1 MADTDHIDL
10 DRLRHFIPF
19 DSLSASHLNE
29 IRSRIQVL
37 RVAPARL
44 VFKRGQPADL
54 ALFLIDGSVD
64 MTDASFQVRHF
75 PADDDE
81 NYLALDN
88 YPTHTVNVISTEP
101 TTFYTMERNHL
112 DLLMTWTQA
121 AESMLDQGE
130 ARHHGDWM
138 DALLESELFSQ
149 VPPAKIQSL
158 FVQFEERQGLLGDVI
173 VREGESGDTFYVI
186 KQGKAMVT
194 RQVGTR
200 TETLAALT
208 AGDFFGEDALI
219 SDAPRNATVTMTSD
233 GTLMCLG
240 QQDFRDILQ
249 QSVIRSVT
257 TEEMDAMSEDGDRA
271 CVLLDVRL
279 PMEFKHDRTT
289 GARNLPL
296 TELRR
301 EVRNLEKDFVYV
313 VCCDG
318 GRRSELG
325 AYLLSEA
332 GFEAYVLR
340 LPDTAGSESNS
351 EAASAT
357 AQADEITARVGKTS

>member
-1 MADTDHIDL
+1 MTDSTINL

-19 DSLSASHLNE
+19 DSLSGSHLQE
-29 IRSRIQVL
+29 ILSRVTVEIVL
-37 RVAPARL
+37 PGRL
-44 VFKRGQPADL
+44 VFKRGERDSRAW
-54 ALFLIDGSVD
+54 FLIDGAVD
-64 MTDASFQVRHF
+64 LTDASFQVRHF

-88 YPTHTVNVISTEP
+88 YNQHTVNLITTEK
-101 TTFYTMERNHL
+101 TTFYTIDRNHL

-121 AESMLDQGE
+121 AESMLDEGE
-130 ARHHGDWM
+130 DRHHGDWM

-158 FVQFEERQGLLGDVI
+158 FVQFEEREVALGDII
-173 VREGESGDTFYVI
+173 VREGEAGDTFYVI

-194 RQVGTR
+194 RSQGGR
-200 TETLAALT
+200 SETLAALT

-249 QSVIRSVT
+249 QSVIRRVT
-257 TEEMDAMSEDGDRA
+257 AEAMNAMNEEGDRA

-279 PMEFKHDRTT
+279 PMEFKHDRTP

-301 EVRNLEKDFVYV
+301 DVRNLEKDFVYV

-332 GFEAYVLR
+332 GFDAYVLDR
-340 LPDTAGSESNS
+340 PAPSAES
-351 EAASAT
+351 ASAST
-357 AQADEITARVGKTS
+357 DSPTTSSPA